1 MKIRLFYTEI
11 PFWRAEVSRLALYIG
26 NIDFED
32 VRMTWREDFDTMIET
47 GKLPYGVT
55 SPFRQIPVMEVDRQV
70 VGQTG
75 GIARFCGKL
84 SGLYPKNDDILAAQ
98 IDQILDAATDITNLV
113 GLTMREKDL
122 DKRKLERQKLSKEV
136 LPNNTAN
143 ASISKEEKPLVHLF
157 VGDKMSVADL
167 AIWRLLGWIIS
178 GKLEHVPTT
187 LLDTFPKLA
196 KLYKGVDSHPK
207 VQEWISLKYPKK
219 YTS

>member
-55 SPFRQIPVMEVDRQV
+55 SPFRQIPVMEVDGQV

-113 GLTMREKDL
+113 GLTMREKGL
-122 DKRKLERQKLSKEV
+122 DKRKLERQKLSKET
-136 LPNNTAN
+136 LP
-143 ASISKEEKPLVHLF
+143 KWFGFLEKF
-157 VGDKMSVADL
+157 
-167 AIWRLLGWIIS
+167 
-178 GKLEHVPTT
+178 
-187 LLDTFPKLA
+187 
-196 KLYKGVDSHPK
+196 Y
-207 VQEWISLKYPKK
+207 
-219 YTS
+219 

>member
-32 VRMTWREDFDTMIET
+32 VRMSWREDFDTMIET

-55 SPFRQIPVMEVDRQV
+55 SPFRQIPVMEVDGQV

-113 GLTMREKDL
+113 GITMREKEPG
-122 DKRKLERQKLSKEV
+122 KKKLARQKLSEETLPKWFGYLENLLKE
-136 LPNNTAN
+136 NKSSEWFA
-143 ASISKEEKPLVHLF
+143 
-157 VGDKMSVADL
+157 GDKMSIADL

-187 LLDTFPKLA
+187 LLDTFPCLTKLHTN
-196 KLYKGVDSHPK
+196 VDSHPK
-207 VQEWISLKYPKK
+207 VHEWMSLKYRNKHL
-219 YTS
+219 